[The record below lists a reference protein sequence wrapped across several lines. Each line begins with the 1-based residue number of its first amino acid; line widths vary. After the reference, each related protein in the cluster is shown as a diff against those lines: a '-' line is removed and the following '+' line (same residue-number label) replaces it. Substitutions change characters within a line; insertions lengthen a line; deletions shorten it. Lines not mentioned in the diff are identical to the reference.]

1 MSEYKRLTK
10 RADDYVFDNCCNC
23 EYDDNPMGCTDRV
36 CYEVMK
42 NRLAELEDKMEQGT
56 LIELKYPLHKAVY
69 FLRNGAVEEGVI
81 VSFNYNRYTNPKMW
95 YSIEYYIPALK
106 SYYVEVVKE
115 DIIYPTREE
124 AEKKLEE
131 LKNGSAL

>member
-1 MSEYKRLTK
+1 MEHKRLKEKLEAILTLPDLPWDEDLTAQDCK
-10 RADDYVFDNCCNC
+10 QI
-23 EYDDNPMGCTDRV
+23 YDILC
-36 CYEVMK
+36 K
-42 NRLAELEDKMEQGT
+42 IEQRT

-106 SYYVEVVKE
+106 SYYVEVVRE
-115 DIIYPTREE
+115 DMVYPTREE
-124 AEKKLEE
+124 VEKR
-131 LKNGSAL
+131 LKGAQG

>member
-1 MSEYKRLTK
+1 MEYKRLTDKDWHKEKFYPKSDNERLIRK
-10 RADDYVFDNCCNC
+10 RLWN
-23 EYDDNPMGCTDRV
+23 
-36 CYEVMK
+36 
-42 NRLAELEDKMEQGT
+42 LENQIEQGT

-106 SYYVEVVKE
+106 SYYVEVVRE
-115 DIIYPTREE
+115 DMIYPTREE
-124 AEKKLEE
+124 VEKRLLELQEETKL
-131 LKNGSAL
+131 

>member
-1 MSEYKRLTK
+1 MEHKRLKEKLEAILTLPDLPWGEDLTAQDCK
-10 RADDYVFDNCCNC
+10 QI
-23 EYDDNPMGCTDRV
+23 YDILC
-36 CYEVMK
+36 K
-42 NRLAELEDKMEQGT
+42 IEQGT

-106 SYYVEVVKE
+106 SYYVEVVRE
-115 DIIYPTREE
+115 DMVYPTREE
-124 AEKKLEE
+124 VEKR
-131 LKNGSAL
+131 LKGAQE

>member
-1 MSEYKRLTK
+1 MKYKRLTEK
-10 RADDYVFDNCCNC
+10 AENGKPYF
-23 EYDDNPMGCTDRV
+23 EGCLSCDLESD
-36 CYEVMK
+36 CGLCPYWESGL
-42 NRLAELEDKMEQGT
+42 NRLAELEDKIEQGT

-106 SYYVEVVKE
+106 SYYVEVVRE
-115 DIIYPTREE
+115 DMVYPTREE
-124 AEKKLEE
+124 VEKR
-131 LKNGSAL
+131 LKGAQE